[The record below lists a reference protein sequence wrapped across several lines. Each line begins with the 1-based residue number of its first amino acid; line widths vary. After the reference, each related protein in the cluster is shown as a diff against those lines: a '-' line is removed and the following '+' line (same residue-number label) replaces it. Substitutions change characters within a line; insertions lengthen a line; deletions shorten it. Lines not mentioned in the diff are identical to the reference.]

1 MWAFQIPAGLSDDF
15 NYASNTAVAH
25 SLPRGH
31 NDETNKLGKILTDFA
46 EEIIDISVVDHQ
58 GDTLLQ
64 TEINEKMAFY
74 SGKLEAAGGRIVRD
88 HRAEGSGQ
96 TNLNRTEMR

>member
-1 MWAFQIPAGLSDDF
+1 MWNFQIPAGLSDDF

-46 EEIIDISVVDHQ
+46 EEIIDISVVDHL
-58 GDTLLQ
+58 DAHTLEPQ
-64 TEINEKMAFY
+64 EVAEKQVLWCGVM
-74 SGKLEAAGGRIVRD
+74 I
-88 HRAEGSGQ
+88 
-96 TNLNRTEMR
+96 TN